1 MRAAVPDRGGVM
13 SRPLPSST
21 GICLL
26 VALAVVAFATLPA
39 RAQSYPE
46 RTVRIIAPT
55 APGGSID
62 TTARV
67 LAANLA
73 ELWGKLVVVENR
85 PGAGMIIGAEAAAK
99 SAPDGYTLLVAH
111 DGTMAMNPVVYP
123 NLAYHSQ
130 RDFEPVALIT
140 AIPEVLLVNEA
151 LPAKSLGDL
160 IALAKANPGKLNHAT
175 GGTATLLALELFKAM
190 AGVDIAS
197 IPFRGGAPA
206 ITGTMSGET
215 QLIFADL
222 ATANAGMQ
230 SGKLRTLAVTTRER
244 VPRLPDVP
252 TIHESGVPG
261 YDVATWIGAFAP
273 AGTAKV
279 VIDKIEAGIKQAL
292 AAPEVRAKLEAL
304 SMEIRSG
311 AAEEMRAVLASDI
324 GKWGRLVKE
333 RNIQIAQ

>member
-1 MRAAVPDRGGVM
+1 
-13 SRPLPSST
+13 
-21 GICLL
+21 
-26 VALAVVAFATLPA
+26 
-39 RAQSYPE
+39 
-46 RTVRIIAPT
+46 
-55 APGGSID
+55 
-62 TTARV
+62 
-67 LAANLA
+67 
-73 ELWGKLVVVENR
+73 
-85 PGAGMIIGAEAAAK
+85 
-99 SAPDGYTLLVAH
+99 
-111 DGTMAMNPVVYP
+111 
-123 NLAYHSQ
+123 
-130 RDFEPVALIT
+130 
-140 AIPEVLLVNEA
+140 VNEA
-151 LPAKSLGDL
+151 LPAKSVRDL
-160 IALAKANPGKLNHAT
+160 IALAKADPGKLNHAT

-206 ITGTMSGET
+206 VTATMSGET

-261 YDVATWIGAFAP
+261 YDVSTWIGAFAP
-273 AGTAKV
+273 AGTAKA

-311 AAEEMRAVLASDI
+311 AAEEMRAVLAGDI

>member
-1 MRAAVPDRGGVM
+1 MTKQRAIAAAACG
-13 SRPLPSST
+13 
-21 GICLL
+21 LL
-26 VALAVVAFATLPA
+26 TVVCATLGAPTDA
-39 RAQSYPE
+39 RAQSFPD
-46 RTVRIIAPT
+46 RTVRIIVPT

-67 LAANLA
+67 VAGKLA
-73 ELWGKLVVVENR
+73 ELWGKPVVIENR
-85 PGAGMIIGAEAAAK
+85 PGAGMAIGAEAAAK

-111 DGTMAMNPVVYP
+111 DGTMAMNPLVYP

-130 RDFEPVALIT
+130 RDFEPVALLT
-140 AIPEVLLVNEA
+140 SIPEVLLVNETV
-151 LPAKSLGDL
+151 PAKSVQEL

-206 ITGTMSGET
+206 VIGVMSGET
-215 QLIFADL
+215 QIIFADL

-230 SGKLRTLAVTTRER
+230 SGKLRTLAVTTSKR

-252 TIHESGVPG
+252 TIDESGVPG
-261 YDVATWIGAFAP
+261 YDVSTWIGAFAP
-273 AGTAKV
+273 AGTPKT
-279 VIDKIEAGIKQAL
+279 ILDKIEAGIKQAL
-292 AAPEVRAKLEAL
+292 AAADVKAKLEAL

-311 AAEEMRAVLASDI
+311 ASEEMRAILAGDM
-324 GKWGRLVKE
+324 GKWGRLIKDK
-333 RNIQIAQ
+333 NIQIAQ